1 MLLGGEGPVEAP
13 ASPGGKVFAGLY
25 ALYSGLVFVIA
36 VGVVLTPVLHR
47 VLHQFHWEGQD
58 EDA

>member
-1 MLLGGEGPVEAP
+1 VEAP
-13 ASPGGKVFAGLY
+13 SSPGGKVFAGLY
-25 ALYSGLVFVIA
+25 ALYSGLVFVVA